1 MGVKVLKKEEGRI
14 QLEFSGK
21 YSLKEVL
28 SALDFYEMDK
38 FLSRKGLEKR
48 VVQDLSQEINRKWW
62 ERNKAYEMCKDI
74 DETDTP
80 FVALALE
87 LNIPLWSGDK
97 RLVKGL
103 KIKEFNKVLTT
114 NDIKNICGSFS

>member
-1 MGVKVLKKEEGRI
+1 LKCGLEKARRPNMGVKVLKKEEGRI

-38 FLSRKGLEKR
+38 FLSRKGLEKK

-62 ERNKAYEMCKDI
+62 ERNKEWFLKD
-74 DETDTP
+74 
-80 FVALALE
+80 
-87 LNIPLWSGDK
+87 
-97 RLVKGL
+97 
-103 KIKEFNKVLTT
+103 
-114 NDIKNICGSFS
+114 